1 MKITWASV
9 YRCESSLEM
18 FSRIWKNWKIRL
30 EEDYKDGRNS
40 LIYVPSDKNTRGKA
54 IGQKTPV
61 MLSRKVCMRRHCLNL
76 CQYLWKVFSKK
87 GMKKVLLS
95 NNCMMQC
102 ILGFTFCK
110 LL

>member
-18 FSRIWKNWKIRL
+18 FSRIWKNWKLRL

-54 IGQKTPV
+54 IG
-61 MLSRKVCMRRHCLNL
+61 
-76 CQYLWKVFSKK
+76 
-87 GMKKVLLS
+87 
-95 NNCMMQC
+95 
-102 ILGFTFCK
+102 
-110 LL
+110 